1 MKLGKDEKG
10 VYLEMNNL
18 PVLWVVIPCYNEEEV
33 LPVTSPMFLKL
44 LEDMIKDEQI
54 SDKSRILFVNDGSKD
69 KTWQIIYQLSKENE
83 HFIGICQSR
92 NRGHQNAVLAGL
104 MEAKD
109 NCDITISIDCDGQDD
124 INAMKKMV
132 EEYEKGSD
140 IVYGVRSSRKT
151 DSLFKRITAEGFY
164 NFLNYMGAEV
174 VYNHADYRLVSSKV
188 LQHFADYK
196 EVNIFLRGMF
206 PLVGFRSSCVY
217 YERNER
223 LAGKSH
229 YSLRNMLTLAFDGI
243 TSLSTKPISFIFCLG
258 LFISFLGVIGIIW
271 AVIMFFL
278 NKTVVGWTSIICIL
292 LFLGG
297 IQMLSIGIIGEYI
310 GKIYLE
316 TKNRPRYIISERTW
330 NEQK

>member
-1 MKLGKDEKG
+1 
-10 VYLEMNNL
+10 
-18 PVLWVVIPCYNEEEV
+18 
-33 LPVTSPMFLKL
+33 
-44 LEDMIKDEQI
+44 
-54 SDKSRILFVNDGSKD
+54 
-69 KTWQIIYQLSKENE
+69 
-83 HFIGICQSR
+83 
-92 NRGHQNAVLAGL
+92 
-104 MEAKD
+104 
-109 NCDITISIDCDGQDD
+109 
-124 INAMKKMV
+124 
-132 EEYEKGSD
+132 
-140 IVYGVRSSRKT
+140 
-151 DSLFKRITAEGFY
+151 
-164 NFLNYMGAEV
+164 
-174 VYNHADYRLVSSKV
+174 
-188 LQHFADYK
+188 
-196 EVNIFLRGMF
+196 MF